1 MDCPWCDGDDTER
14 IGAAGS
20 LPMTEQWFCG
30 DCDSPF
36 EVIRKRSTDARP
48 GRGPARTDGAA
59 TTASQGSTSDV
70 DADGNGPEHHDHPEG
85 PT

>member
-20 LPMTEQWFCG
+20 LLMTEQWFCG

-36 EVIRKRSTDARP
+36 EVIRKRGTDPRP
-48 GRGPARTDGAA
+48 GRGHASTDGAA
-59 TTASQGSTSDV
+59 TTASQRPTSDV
-70 DADGNGPEHHDHPEG
+70 AADGTVREPHDHPEG
-85 PT
+85 GT